1 MCPACLANAV
11 LIAVGATSGGG
22 LTAFALNRFFRRKQ
36 TNKRSEETEMKLE
49 EMEKKRK
56 RAK

>member
-22 LTAFALNRFFRRKQ
+22 LTAFAINKFFRRKQ
-36 TNKRSEETEMKLE
+36 TNKDQ
-49 EMEKKRK
+49 RK
-56 RAK
+56 TK